1 MKRGAKSMMK
11 RFMLKC
17 TFIAFV
23 LFLGVLFGMQQANI
37 GMQKMKG
44 YEDPA
49 FSGSA
54 FHVASEEGFKSTL
67 HGTNVTSQDIREK
80 QKKLEE
86 IKTFN
91 AFSSMGKKL
100 AGSVSDMVDKAIKDT
115 TDKVEEKITN
125 INSKEEGS

>member
-1 MKRGAKSMMK
+1 MMK

-23 LFLGVLFGMQQANI
+23 LFLGVLFGMQQANV

-49 FSGSA
+49 FSKGV
-54 FHVASEEGFKSTL
+54 FHTTNEEGFQSSL

-91 AFSSMGKKL
+91 AFSSIGKKL
-100 AGSVSDMVDKAIKDT
+100 AGSVSQVVDKAIKDT

-125 INSKEEGS
+125 INSMNEEGS

>member
-1 MKRGAKSMMK
+1 MMK

-23 LFLGVLFGMQQANI
+23 LFLGVLFGMQQANV

-44 YEDPA
+44 YDDPS
-49 FSGSA
+49 FSNSV
-54 FHVASEEGFKSTL
+54 FRTTNNEGFQSSL
-67 HGTNVTSQDIREK
+67 HGTNLTSQDIRDK

-100 AGSVSDMVDKAIKDT
+100 AGSVSQAVDKAIKDT
-115 TDKVEEKITN
+115 TEKVEDKMTN
-125 INSKEEGS
+125 LNSNEEGS